1 MKKILALIL
10 ALVMALSLAACAGQ
24 AEGGEAAAVAKDGDT
39 LGEGATAFALEITG
53 KDGKTVAVTVNTD
66 ATTVGEALSQV
77 GLLEGEES
85 EYGLYVTTVNG
96 ETLSWEEDAL
106 YWAFYIDGEYA
117 VTGVDMT
124 DVTAGASYALKAE
137 G

>member
-1 MKKILALIL
+1 MKKILVLLL
-10 ALVMALSLAACAGQ
+10 ALTMALSLFACADKAGDT
-24 AEGGEAAAVAKDGDT
+24 EATAVAKDGDV
-39 LGEGATAFALEITG
+39 LGEGASAFALEITG
-53 KDGKTVAVTVNTD
+53 KDGETIAVTVNTD
-66 ATTVGEALSQV
+66 AKTVGEALLAV
-77 GLLEGEES
+77 ELIAGEES

-117 VTGVDMT
+117 TTGVDMT